1 MAEKKE
7 RIWELDALRGL
18 CILGMLAVHF
28 VYDLVDLY
36 GLVNWEYPPAFTFV
50 QRWGGVLFL
59 LISGISVTLGRHHV
73 KRGLVVLGCGF
84 VCTAVTA
91 GMYLLGFAGKGMI
104 IYFGVLHCLGVCML
118 LWQAV
123 KKLPVWVLAALGVL
137 IAAVGLWVV
146 DPAVVEVV
154 WLIPLGLKFPGF
166 QSSDYFPLLPY
177 FGFFLLGA
185 VLGKTIYRKKQTLL
199 PTVREN
205 TPVIRFLRLCG
216 KHSLWIYLLHQPVLS
231 GVLYLVSLAV

>member
-18 CILGMLAVHF
+18 CILGMLVVHL

-73 KRGLVVLGCGF
+73 RRGLIVLGCGF
-84 VCTAVTA
+84 ICTAVTA
-91 GMYLLGFAGKGMI
+91 GMYFLGFAGKGMI
-104 IYFGVLHCLGVCML
+104 IYFGVLHCLGACML
-118 LWQAV
+118 LWQPV
-123 KKLPVWVLAALGVL
+123 KKLPSWALAVLGVL
-137 IAAVGLWVV
+137 FAAVGLWIV
-146 DPAVVEVV
+146 DPAVVEVT

-166 QSSDYFPLLPY
+166 RSSDYFPLLPY

-185 VLGKTIYRKKQTLL
+185 VLGKTIYRKKQTRF
-199 PTVREN
+199 PKVRQSA
-205 TPVIRFLRLCG
+205 PVIAFLRLCG